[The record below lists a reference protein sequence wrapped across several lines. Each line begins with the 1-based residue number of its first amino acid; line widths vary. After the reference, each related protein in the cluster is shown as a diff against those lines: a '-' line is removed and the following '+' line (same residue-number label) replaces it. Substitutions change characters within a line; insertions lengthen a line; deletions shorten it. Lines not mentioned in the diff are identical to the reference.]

1 LVEVFRLAAD
11 AKPPVYE
18 LQRDGAIPMRQLGG

>member
-1 LVEVFRLAAD
+1 MEMLRKSAD

-18 LQRDGAIPMRQLGG
+18 LQREGLIPMRQLGG